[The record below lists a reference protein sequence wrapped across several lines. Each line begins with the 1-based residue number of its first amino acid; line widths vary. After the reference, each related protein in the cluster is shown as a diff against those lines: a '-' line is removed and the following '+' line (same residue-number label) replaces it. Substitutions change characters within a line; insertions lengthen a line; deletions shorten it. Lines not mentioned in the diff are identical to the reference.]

1 MGKWGYIV
9 NVIMVTWTFFEVTIL
24 CFPETYPLTWNT
36 FNYAVRQLLFP
47 SSCIANVMPQAPITL
62 AVMGLSLVWYMI
74 AGRRYY
80 DGPRSNV
87 HEKSTP
93 QKEKSEEP

>member
-9 NVIMVTWTFFEVTIL
+9 NVIMVVWTLFEVTIL
-24 CFPETYPLTWNT
+24 CFPETYPLTWDT
-36 FNYAVRQLLFP
+36 FNYAVRYLP
-47 SSCIANVMPQAPITL
+47 SSCSRIANENTQAPITL
-62 AVMGLSLVWYMI
+62 AVMGLSLVWYII

-87 HEKSTP
+87 QEDT
-93 QKEKSEEP
+93 QKEKPDEP